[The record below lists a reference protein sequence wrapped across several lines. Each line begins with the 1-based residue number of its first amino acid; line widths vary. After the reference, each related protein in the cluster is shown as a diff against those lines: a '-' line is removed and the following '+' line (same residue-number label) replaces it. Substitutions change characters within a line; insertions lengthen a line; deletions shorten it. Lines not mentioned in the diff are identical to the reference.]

1 MKIHFK
7 WLYNFFLIIF
17 ITLLYTIIIEVVA
30 RVSVSLIN
38 ENKNYFFYGF
48 NKNLNI
54 EIVDLSEFKFNLNN
68 LNNHNKKSKKII
80 KDNLSKSKKI
90 IWIFGASMTY
100 GFSCGD
106 SSSSW
111 PNELKKI
118 DDSIEVIN
126 YGFPS
131 IYSDDSIK
139 ILDYELRKQS
149 KSPDYIFW
157 AHRDEEVLSII
168 RGIGRNKYKINE
180 NISKNNLSKINYIFM
195 RLKKTFEA
203 NFISYLILDHTVKK
217 IKKRNNFFPERKIK
231 GFDQKEYTLASLNF
245 ELNTNDAIQIAEQ
258 ENIKFFIISLFSDDQ
273 FLKKNE
279 KKFNYYYNEKINKI
293 KKNKNITYIDT
304 FALLLPDDKKNYK
317 KFTCEN
323 KHYTLMGNKKIAELL
338 YNNLNSN

>member
-1 MKIHFK
+1 MKIYFK
-7 WLYNFFLIIF
+7 WLYKLFLIIS
-17 ITLLYTIIIEVVA
+17 ITLFYSIIIEVLS

-38 ENKNYFFYGF
+38 DNKNYFFYGF
-48 NKNLNI
+48 DKNLNI
-54 EIVDLSEFKFNLNN
+54 EIVDLSGFKFNLNN

-80 KDNLSKSKKI
+80 KDNLNKSKKI
-90 IWIFGASMTY
+90 IWTFGASMTY
-100 GFSCGD
+100 GFACGD
-106 SSSSW
+106 NSSSW

-139 ILDYELRKQS
+139 ILDYEIKKQS

-157 AHRDEEVLSII
+157 AHRDEEMLSII
-168 RGIGRNKYKINE
+168 RGIGRNKSRINE
-180 NISKNNLSKINYIFM
+180 NISKDNLSKINYIFL

-203 NFISYLILDHTVKK
+203 NFISYLILDHAVKK
-217 IKKRNNFFPERKIK
+217 IKKKYNFFPERKIK
-231 GFDQKEYTLASLNF
+231 EFDQKEYALASLNF

-279 KKFNYYYNEKINKI
+279 KNFKYYYSKKVNKI
-293 KKNKNITYIDT
+293 KKNSDITYIDT

-323 KHYTLMGNKKIAELL
+323 KHYTLLGNKKIAELL